1 MNTVEHCFL
10 LDCYGSKGAT
20 IGAHDAFDI
29 APVATATRA
38 ALAATPVATATRA
51 ALAATPVAA
60 SPLLLLVVQSP
71 PRLTHLNATVPA
83 FRLRRL
89 LSFLPLHSVFCCF
102 LCLRLQRDI

>member
-1 MNTVEHCFL
+1 MNTVEHRF
-10 LDCYGSKGAT
+10 LDCYCSKRCYSGAQ
-20 IGAHDAFDI
+20 DAFDVV
-29 APVATATRA
+29 PVATATHT
-38 ALAATPVATATRA
+38 ALAATPITTATRA
-51 ALAATPVAA
+51 TLAATPVAA

-71 PRLTHLNATVPA
+71 PRLTHLNATVTA

>member
-38 ALAATPVATATRA
+38 ALAATPVAAPLTAA
-51 ALAATPVAA
+51 PCG
-60 SPLLLLVVQSP
+60 P
-71 PRLTHLNATVPA
+71 VPA
-83 FRLRRL
+83 AAE
-89 LSFLPLHSVFCCF
+89 S
-102 LCLRLQRDI
+102 